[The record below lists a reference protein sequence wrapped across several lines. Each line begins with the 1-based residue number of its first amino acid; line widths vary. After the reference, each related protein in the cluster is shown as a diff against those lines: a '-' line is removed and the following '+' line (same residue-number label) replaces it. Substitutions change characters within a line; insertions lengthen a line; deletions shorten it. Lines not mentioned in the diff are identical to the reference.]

1 MLFRF
6 QIFFIFL
13 LFFNLS
19 LGHEGTELKPKA
31 TLPGQEQLNF
41 WRYMV
46 GILIL
51 PVAGENM
58 GILSSLTSEN

>member
-1 MLFRF
+1 MHFRF

-13 LFFNLS
+13 QFLS
-19 LGHEGTELKPKA
+19 LSFGHEGTELKPKA
-31 TLPGQEQLNF
+31 TLPGQEPLNF

-51 PVAGENM
+51 LVAGENM